1 MFLFLLIALVAAAFV
16 HARFAGPRTAE
27 RVAELVVVYVL
38 VGYCGLPQLALGL
51 SMVFSS
57 ELVAHLARVTD
68 PGELLPWMSWLYAG
82 SGLIATLAFR
92 LRGDYL
98 LGPVL
103 LWSIFF
109 AGATYAH
116 FHTEAAHGHMPGLH
130 GALWIVA
137 SHGLVSV
144 VLVAAWSL
152 ARRGTKGNGGAS
164 RAAVS

>member
-1 MFLFLLIALVAAAFV
+1 MFIVLLLALVVAAFV
-16 HARFAGPRTAE
+16 HARIRGPRTAE

-38 VGYCGLPQLALGL
+38 VGYCGVPQLAIGL
-51 SMVFSS
+51 SMVGSS
-57 ELVAHLARVTD
+57 DLVAHLARVAE
-68 PGELLPWMSWLYAG
+68 PGELLPWLSWLYAG
-82 SGLIATLAFR
+82 SGLIAALAFR

-116 FHTEAAHGHMPGLH
+116 FHTELAHDRTPTLS
-130 GALWIVA
+130 GALWIAA

-144 VLVAAWSL
+144 VLLGSWWIAA
-152 ARRGTKGNGGAS
+152 RGGVRS
-164 RAAVS
+164 R